1 MELKR
6 RLRTMQL
13 VVLAM
18 LAVLLGQLWHLQ
30 LAEGTSPRRSVDK
43 GTIRQVSLPAVR
55 GRILDRDGTPLA
67 TNRSR
72 VVLTADYNTL
82 RRLSTPERSAVY
94 ARLGKLLRVDPVEL
108 ADKVGPSLLPVPLV
122 YDVDP
127 NVSMEVSE
135 RQELYPGIA
144 VELRPTRYTPKPYG
158 ANAAQVIGYLGV
170 DGQELGGRA
179 GLEQSYDADLRG
191 KAGRRTLKVNAAGR
205 LIGVQHEKAA
215 ERGADLVTSLDARV
229 QAATER
235 ELRAAMLRARGT
247 VDRVTKRPYVADSG
261 AAVVL
266 EARTGRVIALASEPT
281 YDLDVWTGGLS
292 GSEREALFGE
302 ESGSP
307 LLSRATQGEYA
318 PGSTFKPI
326 TTVAALNQGY
336 SPKTTLPCPGTMR
349 IGGRTFRNYGSL
361 AYGNASF
368 TKALAVSCDTFFYRI
383 GVDLWKRGGSSA
395 SAIARTAASFGL
407 GRRTGIDLPG
417 EGDGRLPDKAPYAG
431 GAALGA
437 IGQADLTVT
446 PLQLASAYA
455 ALANGGTLWKP
466 TVGKEI
472 RRPDGSVVRTI
483 SPRKAG
489 RIPLTEAEISLLGNA
504 LRETTRTGTGA
515 APFAGFPL
523 DRIPV
528 ASKTGTAEV
537 AGQQTTSWFASYD
550 ERYVVV
556 MMVTQGGT
564 GSATSGPSVRR
575 IWETL
580 YGLGDR
586 R

>member
-1 MELKR
+1 
-6 RLRTMQL
+6 MQAVVFGL
-13 VVLAM
+13 V
-18 LAVLLGQLWHLQ
+18 AVLLGQLWHLQ
-30 LAEGTSPRRSVDK
+30 LADGGAPQQRAAADR

-55 GRILDRDGTPLA
+55 GRILDRAGTPLA
-67 TNRSR
+67 ANSSR

-82 RRLSTPERSAVY
+82 RRLDKPAREAVY

-108 ADKVGPSLLPVPLV
+108 SDKVGPSLLPVPLV

-144 VELRPTRYTPKPYG
+144 VELRPTRYAPKPYG

-179 GLEQSYDADLRG
+179 GLEQAYDADLRG
-191 KAGRRTLKVNAAGR
+191 KPGRRTLKVNAAGR
-205 LIGVQHEKAA
+205 VIGVQGEQAA
-215 ERGADLVTSLDARV
+215 LRGSDLVTSLDARV
-229 QAATER
+229 QATTER
-235 ELRAAMLRARGT
+235 ELRAAMRRARGT
-247 VDRVTKRPYVADSG
+247 VDRVTKRPYEADTG

-266 EARTGRVIALASEPT
+266 EARTGRVVALASEPT
-281 YDLDVWTGGLS
+281 YDLGVWTGGLS
-292 GSEREALFGE
+292 ARERKALFGE
-302 ESGSP
+302 DSGSP

-326 TTVAALNQGY
+326 TTVAALDQGY
-336 SPKTTLPCPGTMR
+336 PPSTTLPCPGTMR
-349 IGGRTFRNYGSL
+349 IGGRTFRNYGSK
-361 AYGNASF
+361 AYGQASF
-368 TKALAVSCDTFFYRI
+368 AKALAVSCDTFFYRI

-395 SAIARTAASFGL
+395 SAVADTAAEFGL

-417 EGDGRLPDKAPYAG
+417 EGNGRLPDRAPYAG
-431 GAALGA
+431 NAALGA

-455 ALANGGTLWKP
+455 ALANGGKLWKP
-466 TVGKEI
+466 SVGLEV
-472 RRPDGSVVRTI
+472 RRPDGSVDRRTE
-483 SPRKAG
+483 PQQTG
-489 RIPLTEAEISLLGNA
+489 RIPLTRTEISLLGKA

-523 DRIPV
+523 DRIQV

-537 AGQQTTSWFASYD
+537 AGRQTTSWFASYD
-550 ERYVVV
+550 KRYVVV

-564 GSATSGPSVRR
+564 GSGTSGPSVRR
-575 IWETL
+575 IWEAL

>member
-1 MELKR
+1 
-6 RLRTMQL
+6 MQAVVFVL
-13 VVLAM
+13 V
-18 LAVLLGQLWHLQ
+18 AVLLGQLWHLQ
-30 LAEGTSPRRSVDK
+30 LAGGGAPHQRAAADR

-67 TNRSR
+67 ANSSR

-82 RRLSTPERSAVY
+82 RRLDKPARDAVY
-94 ARLGKLLRVDPVEL
+94 ARLGKLLRTDPVEL
-108 ADKVGPSLLPVPLV
+108 SDKVGPALLPVPLV

-135 RQELYPGIA
+135 RQELFPGIA

-179 GLEQSYDADLRG
+179 GLEQTYDADLRG
-191 KAGRRTLKVNAAGR
+191 TSGRRTLKVNAAGR
-205 LIGVQHEKAA
+205 MIGVQHEKAA
-215 ERGADLVTSLDARV
+215 VRGADLVTSLDARV

-235 ELRAAMLRARGT
+235 ELRAAMRRARGV

-266 EARTGRVIALASEPT
+266 EARTGRVVALASEPT
-281 YDLDVWTGGLS
+281 YDLGVWTGGLS
-292 GSEREALFGE
+292 ASESDALFGDD
-302 ESGSP
+302 SGSP

-326 TTVAALNQGY
+326 TTVAALDQGY
-336 SPKTTLPCPGTMR
+336 PPSTTLPCPGTMR
-349 IGGRTFRNYGSL
+349 IGGRTFRNFDSKPYGQ
-361 AYGNASF
+361 ASF
-368 TKALAVSCDTFFYRI
+368 AKALAVSCDTFFYRI
-383 GVDLWKRGGSSA
+383 GVDLWKRGD
-395 SAIARTAASFGL
+395 AITRTAAAFGL
-407 GRRTGIDLPG
+407 GRKTGIDLPG
-417 EGDGRLPDKAPYAG
+417 EADGRLPDRAAYAG
-431 GAALGA
+431 DAALGA

-446 PLQLASAYA
+446 PLQLASAYG
-455 ALANGGTLWKP
+455 ALANGGTLWRP
-466 TVGKEI
+466 TVGMQV
-472 RRPDGSVVRTI
+472 RGVDGSVVREI
-483 SPRKAG
+483 SPSRTGQVA
-489 RIPLTEAEISLLGNA
+489 LTKPEISLLRKA
-504 LRETTRTGTGA
+504 LRQTTKSGTGA

-523 DRIPV
+523 DRVHV

-537 AGQQTTSWFASYD
+537 AGQQTTSWFASFD

-575 IWETL
+575 IWEAL